1 MDILARV
8 YIPRMFDSVILENGY
23 DALFTTIYHTDC
35 NFAFGGKWKR
45 KYSYSYGYTTA
56 AKYFTCPNCGV
67 HSEPFRNKILF
78 VRDDES
84 LIPLEVWADVVEF
97 KNYLDLRFT
106 YRAITMRYD
115 GTFID
120 EGIRKETLRFDFKRK
135 KATYTDYNR
144 DKHELTLEYIHH
156 KRVMEVL
163 TYLGKSYAMHDINRK
178 PLNNV
183 FRSLRLAFERRIK
196 KAYGYSTS
204 DVYIAPS
211 FNEDNGY
218 HFSMLLNMILKL
230 SAPDMPNIISIQRG
244 ADYWNDYYSRLITS
258 IPFDSDVLDLTKK
271 GMNFQEALRT
281 VYKSPNSKALRR
293 AMAKN
298 PMSVVLSSVL
308 SLFKD
313 ENCRRTIVDLN
324 RHNLPD
330 DEKYKYTG
338 KVHCAKDIRKSMK
351 LHIDGSKEFWQ
362 IMIVRYGEPA
372 ALRWILSEDFR
383 DIEDCV
389 RMYSELIVKY
399 RDMFWAKRFKLK
411 SLHAE
416 LINVYNKQEYGD
428 VNLPAIPA
436 LNADVNGLHFVVPKT
451 AADLMIIGKQL
462 KNCVG
467 SYKDRV
473 MKGNTAIVVVT
484 DNNMK
489 PVACLELTK
498 DIDSKEKFTKLV
510 QAKLFGN
517 QCVSKNKDVNNT
529 VLTWANQLKIE
540 PVTVDIQA
548 QVS

>member
-120 EGIRKETLRFDFKRK
+120 EGIRKEVLRFDFKKK
-135 KATYTDYNR
+135 KAIYTDYNR

-244 ADYWNDYYSRLITS
+244 ADYWNDNYARLITS
-258 IPFDSDVLDLTKK
+258 IPFDSDVLDLTRK
-271 GMNFQEALRT
+271 GMNFQEALRV
-281 VYKSPNSKALRR
+281 VYKSPNSKVLRR

-362 IMIVRYGEPA
+362 IMIARYGEPA

-411 SLHAE
+411 TLHAE

-484 DNNMK
+484 DDNMK

>member
-120 EGIRKETLRFDFKRK
+120 EGIRKEVLRFDFKKK
-135 KATYTDYNR
+135 KAIYTDYNR
-144 DKHELTLEYIHH
+144 DKHELTLEYIYH

-204 DVYIAPS
+204 NVYIAPS

-244 ADYWNDYYSRLITS
+244 ADYWNDNYARLITS
-258 IPFDSDVLDLTKK
+258 IPFDSDVLDLTRK
-271 GMNFQEALRT
+271 GMNFQEALRV

-362 IMIVRYGEPA
+362 IMIARYGEPA

-383 DIEDCV
+383 DTEDCV
-389 RMYSELIVKY
+389 RMYSELILKY
-399 RDMFWAKRFKLK
+399 RDKFWGQKFKLK
-411 SLHAE
+411 ALHAE
-416 LINVYNKQEYGD
+416 LINIYNKQEYGD

-484 DNNMK
+484 DDNMK

>member
-106 YRAITMRYD
+106 FRAITMRYD

-484 DNNMK
+484 DDNMK

>member
-45 KYSYSYGYTTA
+45 KYSYSYGYITA

-484 DNNMK
+484 DDNMK

-540 PVTVDIQA
+540 PVTVDIQT

>member
-120 EGIRKETLRFDFKRK
+120 EGIRKEVLRFDFKKK
-135 KATYTDYNR
+135 KAIYTDYNR
-144 DKHELTLEYIHH
+144 DKHELTLDYIHH

-244 ADYWNDYYSRLITS
+244 ADYWTDNYARLITS
-258 IPFDSDVLDLTKK
+258 IPFDSDVLDLTRK

-362 IMIVRYGEPA
+362 IMIARYGEPA

-383 DIEDCV
+383 DTEDCV
-389 RMYSELIVKY
+389 RMYSELILKY
-399 RDMFWAKRFKLK
+399 RDKFWGQKFKLK
-411 SLHAE
+411 ALHAE
-416 LINVYNKQEYGD
+416 LINIYNKQEYGD

-484 DNNMK
+484 DDNMK

>member
-120 EGIRKETLRFDFKRK
+120 EGIRKEVLRFDFKKK
-135 KATYTDYNR
+135 KAIYTDYNR

-258 IPFDSDVLDLTKK
+258 IPFDSDVLDLTRK
-271 GMNFQEALRT
+271 GMNFQEALRV

-362 IMIVRYGEPA
+362 IMIARYGEPA

-389 RMYSELIVKY
+389 RMYYELILKY
-399 RDMFWAKRFKLK
+399 RDKFWGKKFKLK
-411 SLHAE
+411 ALHAE
-416 LINVYNKQEYGD
+416 LINIYNKQEYGD

-484 DNNMK
+484 DDNMK

-548 QVS
+548 QVG

>member
-362 IMIVRYGEPA
+362 IMIARYGEPA

-383 DIEDCV
+383 DTEDCV
-389 RMYSELIVKY
+389 RMYSELILKY
-399 RDMFWAKRFKLK
+399 RDKFWGQKFKLK
-411 SLHAE
+411 ALHAE
-416 LINVYNKQEYGD
+416 LINIYNKQEYGD

-484 DNNMK
+484 DDNMK

>member
-120 EGIRKETLRFDFKRK
+120 EGIRKEVLRFDFKKK
-135 KATYTDYNR
+135 KAIYTDYNR

-244 ADYWNDYYSRLITS
+244 ADYWNDNYARLITS
-258 IPFDSDVLDLTKK
+258 IPFDSDVLDLTRK
-271 GMNFQEALRT
+271 GMNFQEALRV

-293 AMAKN
+293 TMAKN

-362 IMIVRYGEPA
+362 IMIARYGEPA

-383 DIEDCV
+383 DTEDCV
-389 RMYSELIVKY
+389 RMYSELILKY
-399 RDMFWAKRFKLK
+399 RDKFWGQKFKLK
-411 SLHAE
+411 ALHAE
-416 LINVYNKQEYGD
+416 LINIYNKQEYGD

-484 DNNMK
+484 DDNMK

>member
-144 DKHELTLEYIHH
+144 DKHELTLDYIHH

-244 ADYWNDYYSRLITS
+244 ADYWNDNYARLITS
-258 IPFDSDVLDLTKK
+258 IPFDSDVLDLTRK
-271 GMNFQEALRT
+271 GMNFQEALRV

-362 IMIVRYGEPA
+362 IMIARYGEPA

-383 DIEDCV
+383 DTEDCV
-389 RMYSELIVKY
+389 RMYSELILKY
-399 RDMFWAKRFKLK
+399 RDKFWGQKFKLK
-411 SLHAE
+411 ALHAE
-416 LINVYNKQEYGD
+416 LINIYNKQEYGD

-484 DNNMK
+484 DDNMK

>member
-1 MDILARV
+1 M
-8 YIPRMFDSVILENGY
+8 
-23 DALFTTIYHTDC
+23 
-35 NFAFGGKWKR
+35 K
-45 KYSYSYGYTTA
+45 
-56 AKYFTCPNCGV
+56 
-67 HSEPFRNKILF
+67 
-78 VRDDES
+78 
-84 LIPLEVWADVVEF
+84 
-97 KNYLDLRFT
+97 
-106 YRAITMRYD
+106 
-115 GTFID
+115 
-120 EGIRKETLRFDFKRK
+120 
-135 KATYTDYNR
+135 
-144 DKHELTLEYIHH
+144 
-156 KRVMEVL
+156 
-163 TYLGKSYAMHDINRK
+163 
-178 PLNNV
+178 
-183 FRSLRLAFERRIK
+183 
-196 KAYGYSTS
+196 
-204 DVYIAPS
+204 
-211 FNEDNGY
+211 
-218 HFSMLLNMILKL
+218 
-230 SAPDMPNIISIQRG
+230 
-244 ADYWNDYYSRLITS
+244 
-258 IPFDSDVLDLTKK
+258 
-271 GMNFQEALRT
+271 
-281 VYKSPNSKALRR
+281 
-293 AMAKN
+293 
-298 PMSVVLSSVL
+298 
-308 SLFKD
+308 
-313 ENCRRTIVDLN
+313 
-324 RHNLPD
+324 
-330 DEKYKYTG
+330 KYKYTG

-484 DNNMK
+484 DDNMK

-529 VLTWANQLKIE
+529 ILTWANQLKIE

>member
-120 EGIRKETLRFDFKRK
+120 EGIRKEVLRFDFKKK
-135 KATYTDYNR
+135 KAIYTDYNR

-362 IMIVRYGEPA
+362 IMIARYGEPA

-411 SLHAE
+411 TLHAE

-473 MKGNTAIVVVT
+473 IKGNTAIVVVT
-484 DNNMK
+484 DDNMK

>member
-258 IPFDSDVLDLTKK
+258 IPFDNDVLDLTKK

-298 PMSVVLSSVL
+298 PMSVVLSNIL
-308 SLFKD
+308 NLFKD

-362 IMIVRYGEPA
+362 IMIARYGEPA

-389 RMYSELIVKY
+389 RMYSELILKY
-399 RDMFWAKRFKLK
+399 RDKFWGKKFKLK
-411 SLHAE
+411 ALHAE
-416 LINVYNKQEYGD
+416 LINIYNKQEYGD

-436 LNADVNGLHFVVPKT
+436 LNADVNGMHFVVPKT

-484 DNNMK
+484 DDNMK

>member
-120 EGIRKETLRFDFKRK
+120 EGIRKEVLRFDFKKK
-135 KATYTDYNR
+135 KAIYTDYNR

-244 ADYWNDYYSRLITS
+244 ADYWNDNYARLITS
-258 IPFDSDVLDLTKK
+258 IPFDSDVLDLTRK
-271 GMNFQEALRT
+271 GMNFQEALRV

-362 IMIVRYGEPA
+362 IMIARYGEPA

-411 SLHAE
+411 TLHAE

-484 DNNMK
+484 DDNMK

>member
-120 EGIRKETLRFDFKRK
+120 EGIRKEVLRFDFKKK
-135 KATYTDYNR
+135 KAIYTDYNR
-144 DKHELTLEYIHH
+144 DKHELTLDYIHH

-244 ADYWNDYYSRLITS
+244 ADYWNDNYARLITS
-258 IPFDSDVLDLTKK
+258 IPFDSDVLDLTRK
-271 GMNFQEALRT
+271 GMNFQEALRV

-362 IMIVRYGEPA
+362 IMIARYGEPA

-383 DIEDCV
+383 DTEDCV
-389 RMYSELIVKY
+389 RMYSELILKY
-399 RDMFWAKRFKLK
+399 RDKFWGQKFKLK
-411 SLHAE
+411 ALHAE
-416 LINVYNKQEYGD
+416 LINIYNKQEYGD

-484 DNNMK
+484 DDNMK

>member
-120 EGIRKETLRFDFKRK
+120 EGIRKETLRFDFKSK

-144 DKHELTLEYIHH
+144 GKHELTLEYIHH

-484 DNNMK
+484 DDNMK

>member
-120 EGIRKETLRFDFKRK
+120 EGIRKEVLRFDFKKK
-135 KATYTDYNR
+135 KAIYTDYNR

-244 ADYWNDYYSRLITS
+244 ADYWNDNYARLITS
-258 IPFDSDVLDLTKK
+258 IPFDSDVLDLTRK
-271 GMNFQEALRT
+271 GMNFQEALRV

-351 LHIDGSKEFWQ
+351 LHINGSKEFWQ
-362 IMIVRYGEPA
+362 IMIARYGEPA

-383 DIEDCV
+383 DTEDCV
-389 RMYSELIVKY
+389 RMYSELILKY
-399 RDMFWAKRFKLK
+399 RDKFWGQKFKLK
-411 SLHAE
+411 ALHAE
-416 LINVYNKQEYGD
+416 LINIYNKQEYGD

-484 DNNMK
+484 DDNMK

>member
-120 EGIRKETLRFDFKRK
+120 EGFRKEVLRFDFKSK

-144 DKHELTLEYIHH
+144 CKHELTLEYIHH
-156 KRVMEVL
+156 KKVMEVL

-196 KAYGYSTS
+196 KTYGYSTS

-298 PMSVVLSSVL
+298 PMSVVLSNVL

-351 LHIDGSKEFWQ
+351 LHIDGSKEFWKT
-362 IMIVRYGEPA
+362 IIAKYGEPST
-372 ALRWILSEDFR
+372 LRWILSEDFR

-389 RMYSELIVKY
+389 RMYSELIIKY
-399 RDMFWAKRFKLK
+399 RDMFWSKRFKLK

-436 LNADVNGLHFVVPKT
+436 LNADVNGMHFVVPKT

-484 DNNMK
+484 DDNMK

-529 VLTWANQLKIE
+529 VLTWANKLKIE

>member
-120 EGIRKETLRFDFKRK
+120 EGIRKEVLRFDFKKK
-135 KATYTDYNR
+135 KAIYTDYNR

-244 ADYWNDYYSRLITS
+244 ADYWNDNYARLITS
-258 IPFDSDVLDLTKK
+258 IPFDSDVLDLTRK
-271 GMNFQEALRT
+271 GMNFQEALRV

-362 IMIVRYGEPA
+362 IMIARYGEPA

-383 DIEDCV
+383 DTEDCV
-389 RMYSELIVKY
+389 RMYSELILKY
-399 RDMFWAKRFKLK
+399 RDKFWGQKFKLK
-411 SLHAE
+411 ALHAE

-436 LNADVNGLHFVVPKT
+436 LNADVNGMHFVVPKT

-484 DNNMK
+484 DDNMK

>member
-78 VRDDES
+78 VRDDKS

-372 ALRWILSEDFR
+372 ALRWILFEDFR

-484 DNNMK
+484 DDNMK

>member
-45 KYSYSYGYTTA
+45 KYSYTNGYTTA

-78 VRDDES
+78 VRDNES
-84 LIPLEVWADVVEF
+84 LIPLEVWADVIEF

-120 EGIRKETLRFDFKRK
+120 EGIRKEVLRFDFKKK
-135 KATYTDYNR
+135 KAIYTDYNR

-244 ADYWNDYYSRLITS
+244 TDYWHDCYARLITS
-258 IPFDSDVLDLTKK
+258 IPFDSDVLDLTRK
-271 GMNFQEALRT
+271 GMNFQEALRV

-362 IMIVRYGEPA
+362 IMIARYGEPA

-389 RMYSELIVKY
+389 RMYSELILKY
-399 RDMFWAKRFKLK
+399 RDKFWGQKFKLK
-411 SLHAE
+411 VLHAE
-416 LINVYNKQEYGD
+416 LINIYNKQEYGD

-484 DNNMK
+484 DDNMK

>member
-120 EGIRKETLRFDFKRK
+120 EGIRKEVLRFDFKKK
-135 KATYTDYNR
+135 KAIYTDYNR

-484 DNNMK
+484 DDNMK

-517 QCVSKNKDVNNT
+517 QCVYKNKDVNNT

>member
-120 EGIRKETLRFDFKRK
+120 EGLRKEVLRFDFKSK

-144 DKHELTLEYIHH
+144 GKHELTLEYIHH
-156 KRVMEVL
+156 KSVMEVL

-244 ADYWNDYYSRLITS
+244 ADYWNDNYARLITS
-258 IPFDSDVLDLTKK
+258 IPFDSDVLDLTRK
-271 GMNFQEALRT
+271 GMNFQEALRV

-362 IMIVRYGEPA
+362 IMIARYGEPA

-389 RMYSELIVKY
+389 RMYSELILKY
-399 RDMFWAKRFKLK
+399 RDKFWGKKFKLK
-411 SLHAE
+411 ALHAE
-416 LINVYNKQEYGD
+416 LINIYNKQEYGD

-484 DNNMK
+484 DDNMK

>member
-1 MDILARV
+1 
-8 YIPRMFDSVILENGY
+8 MFDSVILENGY

-230 SAPDMPNIISIQRG
+230 SAPDMPNVISIQRG

-372 ALRWILSEDFR
+372 ALRWILFEDFR

-484 DNNMK
+484 DDNMK

>member
-1 MDILARV
+1 
-8 YIPRMFDSVILENGY
+8 MFDSVILENGY

-484 DNNMK
+484 DDNMK

>member
-120 EGIRKETLRFDFKRK
+120 EGIRKEVLRFDFKKK
-135 KATYTDYNR
+135 KAIYTDYNR
-144 DKHELTLEYIHH
+144 DKHELTLDYIHH

-244 ADYWNDYYSRLITS
+244 ADYWNDNYARLITS
-258 IPFDSDVLDLTKK
+258 IPFDSDVLDLTRK
-271 GMNFQEALRT
+271 GMNFQEALRV

-362 IMIVRYGEPA
+362 IMIARYGEPA

-383 DIEDCV
+383 DTEDCV
-389 RMYSELIVKY
+389 RMYSELILKY
-399 RDMFWAKRFKLK
+399 RDKFWGQKFKLK
-411 SLHAE
+411 ALHAE
-416 LINVYNKQEYGD
+416 LINIYNKQEYGD

-467 SYKDRV
+467 SYKDRI

-484 DNNMK
+484 DDNMK

>member
-1 MDILARV
+1 MEVLARV

-120 EGIRKETLRFDFKRK
+120 EGFRKEVLRFDFKSK

-144 DKHELTLEYIHH
+144 CKHELTLEYIHH
-156 KRVMEVL
+156 KKVMEVL

-196 KAYGYSTS
+196 KTYGYSTS

-298 PMSVVLSSVL
+298 PMSVVLSNVL

-351 LHIDGSKEFWQ
+351 LHIDGSKEFWKT
-362 IMIVRYGEPA
+362 IIAKYGEPST
-372 ALRWILSEDFR
+372 LRWILSEDFR

-389 RMYSELIVKY
+389 RMYSELIIKY
-399 RDMFWAKRFKLK
+399 RDMFWSKRFKLK

-436 LNADVNGLHFVVPKT
+436 LNADVNGMHFVVPKT

-484 DNNMK
+484 DDNMK